1 MDLSNGARKR
11 VTLVAGVAVAALCS
25 AAFASPAMA
34 KSYNLNA
41 GTAAT
46 KGKAN
51 AKGNVT
57 FPSAKKFKVTGT
69 VRDIC
74 PKDGYGAYI
83 EFKISLTGGA
93 YSTQV
98 RKDTTGCKDGALS
111 YSLAH
116 TFGRKIVSVGVT
128 LIEIDA
134 DTDTF
139 GDAARKLI
147 KR

>member
-1 MDLSNGARKR
+1 VS
-11 VTLVAGVAVAALCS
+11 LVSGFGVAALCS

-41 GTAAT
+41 GTATT

-57 FPSAKKFKVTGT
+57 FPSAKRFKVTGT

-83 EFKISLTGGA
+83 EFKVNFVGGGYA
-93 YSTQV
+93 TDV
-98 RKDTTGCKDGALS
+98 RKDTTGCKDAATS

-116 TFGRKIVSVGVT
+116 TFKRKIKSVGVT

-134 DTDTF
+134 DTDAI

-147 KR
+147 TR

>member
-1 MDLSNGARKR
+1 MCLPGARSWRHR
-11 VTLVAGVAVAALCS
+11 VYA
-25 AAFASPAMA
+25 
-34 KSYNLNA
+34 YNLNA

-51 AKGNVT
+51 AKGSVT

-83 EFKISLTGGA
+83 EFKVNFAGGGYA
-93 YSTQV
+93 TDV
-98 RKDTTGCKDGALS
+98 RKDTTGCKDAATK
-111 YSLAH
+111 YTVAH
-116 TFGRKIVSVGVT
+116 TFKRKIVSVGVT

-134 DTDTF
+134 DTDAV